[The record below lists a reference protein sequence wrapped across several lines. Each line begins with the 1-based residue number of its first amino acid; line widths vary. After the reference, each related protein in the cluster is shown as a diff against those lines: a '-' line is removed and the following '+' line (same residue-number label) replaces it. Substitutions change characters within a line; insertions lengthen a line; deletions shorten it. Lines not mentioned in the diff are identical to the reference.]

1 MSSLGVVF
9 QVVEQSASSGIQSSP
24 VCRRMEG
31 QPLLK
36 SKASGSIRLE
46 TASPHESSD
55 GCLPRPVR
63 IERQNRSQT
72 SDVGSQTERIGNHV
86 CSRALIRTLN
96 VLAINSQPSTSE
108 TLRVSI
114 IGCGKIADQHAQAI
128 DRISDCK
135 IVSLC
140 DRELLMAHQL
150 GERFG
155 ISQCFADLPELL
167 QATAPNIVHI
177 TTPPQ
182 SHFSLAKECLEFG
195 SHVYLE
201 KPFTITA
208 DQAQSLIEL
217 ADRRNLKIT
226 AGHNLQF
233 TLEMLEMRELVK
245 RGFLGGK
252 PTHIESHFSYSLEDP
267 TYVGAVLGNPTHWVR
282 QLPGQLLHN
291 LLSHGIA
298 KLAEFLSDDPVE
310 IVAVAGQSP
319 RLQTLGGGE
328 ILDELRVLIR
338 DKTGTTA
345 FFCFSTQ
352 IKPALNELRICGPAN
367 SIVVD
372 HMSGSLIRS
381 VNRSYK
387 SFLTYFIPPL
397 RTAFEH
403 FRNAKLNLADFVR
416 QRLYQ
421 DFGMKELIERFYKS
435 IRTGGEPPIPYRE
448 IILTARIM
456 DEIFAQI
463 YSGRERVVVSKQ
475 IRKQTA
481 DYADVAD

>member
-1 MSSLGVVF
+1 MAE
-9 QVVEQSASSGIQSSP
+9 QVAERFAIPQSF
-24 VCRRMEG
+24 
-31 QPLLK
+31 
-36 SKASGSIRLE
+36 
-46 TASPHESSD
+46 
-55 GCLPRPVR
+55 
-63 IERQNRSQT
+63 
-72 SDVGSQTERIGNHV
+72 SDVDE
-86 CSRALIRTLN
+86 L
-96 VLAINSQPSTSE
+96 
-108 TLRVSI
+108 LRVS
-114 IGCGKIADQHAQAI
+114 
-128 DRISDCK
+128 S
-135 IVSLC
+135 
-140 DRELLMAHQL
+140 
-150 GERFG
+150 
-155 ISQCFADLPELL
+155 
-167 QATAPNIVHI
+167 PNIVHI

-182 SHFSLAKECLEFG
+182 SHFSLAKQCLEFG

-328 ILDELRVLIR
+328 ILDELRVLIC

-397 RTAFEH
+397 RSAFEH